1 MTEFEGKIKQ
11 LSQLIKSWNLVDES
25 FKSQFDEFSNK
36 LLIALDNG
44 ANSEKIKRIIESELC
59 VTFGLFKNEFE
70 AEILTNQIILWWDK

>member
-11 LSQLIKSWNLVDES
+11 LSQLIKLWNLVDVS

-59 VTFGLFKNEFE
+59 VTFGLYKNEFDS
-70 AEILTNQIILWWDK
+70 EILTNQIILWWDK